1 MANIQARR
9 NKDGEVVSY
18 SIRVH
23 KGRDP
28 VTGKQ
33 LKPYTTTWKVP
44 EGWGEKRAEKEALK
58 QAAIFEKQCRD
69 GLSLDNRQTFAAYA
83 EYVLKQKE
91 RTGVKR
97 STLAR
102 YRADLERILPAIG
115 HGRRWKKSRSSGR

>member
-9 NKDGEVVSY
+9 NKAGEVVSY

-33 LKPYTTTWKVP
+33 LKPYTMTWKVP

-69 GLSLDNRQTFAAYA
+69 GLSLDNHQTFATPRLWSRRPPRRVCGC
-83 EYVLKQKE
+83 ED
-91 RTGVKR
+91 
-97 STLAR
+97 AR
-102 YRADLERILPAIG
+102 E
-115 HGRRWKKSRSSGR
+115 SRDFRPSG